1 MSEPV
6 AWRTFD
12 GEGGYD
18 YRTYEDNETYR
29 DDYIARNGP
38 RYRDWV
44 EPLYTAPTD
53 HTEVMQQALEALEN
67 CTSEHGHRCTR
78 CDSEVDEGGKVIA
91 ALRAA
96 LGDGNG

>member
-1 MSEPV
+1 MSDPL

-44 EPLYTAPTD
+44 EPLYTTPPD
-53 HTEVMQQALEALEN
+53 HREAMRMALDALEQSRPLTSEDDFVLLVRQHQQA
-67 CTSEHGHRCTR
+67 
-78 CDSEVDEGGKVIA
+78 II

-96 LGDGNG
+96 LGESRE